1 MKTVLKPS
9 GENSFWVDAFR
20 DLVIVVVGILVALWL
35 ESWWQERQDRREE
48 RQILSSLGVEFR
60 TNAAE
65 VENRIR
71 TWRNTRRNRIDTHA
85 TMGGPST
92 EEALTSLEAVLQRR
106 DALPDD
112 DSNGGFFFFD
122 PRHGQLTS
130 VINSGKLGLISNR
143 QLRAK
148 IADWPTMIED
158 HDWDEQAW
166 IRHES
171 DNLYP
176 ALRRHLSMWEDSR
189 FDNRL
194 VELHH
199 DFEFDN
205 NLRGSVGLLTLM
217 IGEGEAILA
226 ATNDI
231 IDLIE
236 QELETLH

>member
-9 GENSFWVDAFR
+9 GEHSFWVDAFR
-20 DLVIVVVGILVALWL
+20 DLLIVVVGILVALWL

-85 TMGGPST
+85 RMGGPST
-92 EEALTSLEAVLQRR
+92 EEALASLEAVLRR
-106 DALPDD
+106 PDALPDD

-143 QLRAK
+143 ELRAK

-166 IRHES
+166 ITHEG

-176 ALRRHLSMWEDSR
+176 ALRRHFAMWEDSR

-205 NLRGSVGLLTLM
+205 SLRGSVGLLTLM

-231 IDLIE
+231 VDLIE
-236 QELETLH
+236 QELEALH